1 MFAEERQQK
10 ILQLLEENGAV
21 KVNSL
26 SKFFQVTEET
36 IRRDLEKLESED
48 QLKRT
53 HGGAILVE
61 AQNDD
66 DIPFKERKV
75 LMMKEKRSIAKAA
88 AKLVKEQDVIFLDAG
103 STALYVAK
111 ALPNIAIRV
120 LTNSLLVAYELNK
133 KNNIQVILT
142 GGNLTPHSLSLVGP
156 ATIRSI
162 QNYYVNKMFF
172 SCKGFDPTWG
182 ISDSNE
188 QQAAVKKAVMEMAEE
203 IILLVDHSKINK
215 RSFVQIESM
224 CRLHKIIVNEHA
236 KMEALSNEA
245 VGDITVIYSK

>member
-10 ILQLLEENGAV
+10 ILELLEENRAV

-26 SKFFQVTEET
+26 SKLFQVTEET
-36 IRRDLEKLESED
+36 IRRDLEKLESEN

-53 HGGAILVE
+53 HGGAIFIE
-61 AQNDD
+61 MQNDD

-75 LMMKEKRSIAKAA
+75 LMMKEKRSIAKTAV
-88 AKLVKEQDVIFLDAG
+88 KLVKEQDVIFLDAG

-133 KNNIQVILT
+133 KSNIQIILT

-156 ATIRSI
+156 ATIRSV
-162 QNYYVNKMFF
+162 QNYSVNKMFF

-215 RSFVQIESM
+215 RSFVYIESM
-224 CRLHKIIVNEHA
+224 QRLNKIIVNEQPE
-236 KMEALSNEA
+236 MEALSSEA